1 MAFKREEVPTGFRD
15 FLNNLPQA
23 AEKDETFMLLAA
35 QGFMDNAMN
44 DEMDLMGC
52 DIADQELDFPS
63 QQ

>member
-1 MAFKREEVPTGFRD
+1 M
-15 FLNNLPQA
+15 PQA
-23 AEKDETFMLLAA
+23 AEKDETSMLLAA

-52 DIADQELDFPS
+52 DIADHELDFPS